1 MNKLETDKFM
11 RILASTTE
19 NRIQK
24 DELKEEH
31 LLNEANIRDLIQKGL
46 LAMHRT
52 VGSYLF
58 SIPNCGE
65 YAKDFACGKR
75 LLLQFIRKSKFRE
88 CLQSELENRPL
99 GRDNRLPVQYYVL
112 EIIGSNSVEW

>member
-1 MNKLETDKFM
+1 M
-11 RILASTTE
+11 RIVAGTTE
-19 NRIQK
+19 NRIGK

-52 VGSYLF
+52 AGSYLL

-65 YAKDFACGKR
+65 FAKDFSTGKR
-75 LLLQFIRKSKFRE
+75 ILLKFICKSKFRE
-88 CLQSELENRPL
+88 ILQSELERRPL
-99 GRDNRLPVQYYVL
+99 PRENRLPFQYYVL
-112 EIIGSNSVEW
+112 DIIGSNAVEW